1 MRLRTFFSVLAI
13 LFVASFAQG
22 AEVSLTADSMRYDSK
37 KGLFYGEGHV
47 KLSREGLSLVAQLA
61 EGDMDGKRV
70 RFIGDVRAE
79 GKWNEDVVELSC
91 GEVATG
97 FGDVRSYRFAG
108 GVRGRL
114 GKRMIDADSV
124 VLSGDAFSIEKVRSF
139 VDDELRVFLS
149 AAAIDG
155 HIVKG
160 EVSDVTARGGV
171 VLKSGPKKDLPTTIR
186 GSRAVYSKAR
196 GSIVVS
202 GAVTA
207 VQGDRTL
214 RAESLV
220 YFLASG
226 RIEAAGKPQIVF
238 PLKGSSAP

>member
-1 MRLRTFFSVLAI
+1 MRLRMFFVALAV
-13 LFVASFAQG
+13 LFVASLAQG

-37 KGLFYGEGHV
+37 KGLFYGEGRV
-47 KLSREGLSLVAQLA
+47 KLSRAGLALVAQLV

-79 GKWNEDVVELSC
+79 GEWNEDVVELSC
-91 GEVATG
+91 GEVTTG
-97 FGDVRSYRFAG
+97 FSDVRNYRFAG

-139 VDDELRVFLS
+139 ADDELRVFLS
-149 AAAIDG
+149 AASIDG
-155 HIVKG
+155 HLAKG
-160 EVSDVTARGGV
+160 EISDITARGGV

-186 GSRAVYSKAR
+186 GNRAVYSKAR

-220 YFLASG
+220 YFLSSG